1 MLINWKRNLNNYRLL
16 SFHLG
21 RSINTRT
28 PGLLLSAHGPYVFL
42 FARYGK
48 MLKIEMNNLIKE
60 SCKNTLFFTVVLH
73 ENDPMKWRA
82 TVLYWTF
89 KNCSRCLI
97 HFFFTPCRSKTRG
110 FFAGIFDPE
119 QSRSNLVFFFLFA
132 PGYLP
137 CKNHFLVYW
146 FQRMINC
153 NIPDSSKNPNEICR
167 LSVLMRIRAKSC
179 EDTRMWDIN
188 FYDYSDGEKFIKGI
202 A

>member
-1 MLINWKRNLNNYRLL
+1 MSFCSPVMEKCWKLKWIIWLRNLVKILYFLPLCSMKMTQWNEGQRSCIEPSRTVRGVLFIFFLL
-16 SFHLG
+16 
-21 RSINTRT
+21 
-28 PGLLLSAHGPYVFL
+28 
-42 FARYGK
+42 
-48 MLKIEMNNLIKE
+48 
-60 SCKNTLFFTVVLH
+60 
-73 ENDPMKWRA
+73 RA
-82 TVLYWTF
+82 DRKLVD
-89 KNCSRCLI
+89 
-97 HFFFTPCRSKTRG
+97 